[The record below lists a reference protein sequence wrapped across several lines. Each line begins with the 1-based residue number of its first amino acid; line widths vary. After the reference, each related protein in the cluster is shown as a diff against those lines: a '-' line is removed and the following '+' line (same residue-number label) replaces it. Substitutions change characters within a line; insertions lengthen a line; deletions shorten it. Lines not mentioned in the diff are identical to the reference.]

1 MGGEP
6 MNGMRSLYVDT
17 RDGPAFAS
25 VPGDVA
31 VALEH
36 GARAEAELEAALR
49 LAGLVLV
56 RLGQEGGAAMLRHW
70 ISHDPQI
77 LLRADPQVAEALA
90 HEPELVVGP
99 LAGSG
104 GDDPDEG

>member
-1 MGGEP
+1 MH
-6 MNGMRSLYVDT
+6 GMRNLFVDT

-31 VALEH
+31 VALEL
-36 GARAEAELEAALR
+36 GARDEAELDAALR

-56 RLGQEGGAAMLRHW
+56 RLGEEGGTAMLRHW
-70 ISHDPQI
+70 ISHDPGI

-104 GDDPDEG
+104 GDDPDED